1 MSPPILIIDDE
12 TTFAKNIATFLIRNG
27 YDVRR
32 VETAE
37 DGLVQLDT
45 FRPAIVLQDFNL
57 PGMDGLEM
65 LAEIRRRDSRIK
77 VILMTG
83 LGSEQLA
90 VDAINAGARDYLTKP
105 LALAKLKMVLEKTL
119 GEERLEK

>member
-1 MSPPILIIDDE
+1 MPPPILIVDDE
-12 TTFAKNIATFLIRNG
+12 TTFARNIATFLERHG

-37 DGLVQLDT
+37 DGLVQLDA
-45 FRPAIVLQDFNL
+45 FRTAVVLLDFNL

-65 LAEIRRRDSRIK
+65 LAEVRRRDRRIK

-83 LGSEQLA
+83 QGNEQVA
-90 VDAINAGARDYLTKP
+90 IDAMKAGAHDYLTKP
-105 LALAKLKMVLEKTL
+105 LVLAKLKIVLEKTL
-119 GEERLEK
+119 GQERLEE